1 MMMENQTARKSLI
14 FELGS
19 EQIKNLD
26 RQRIREMDSTPVFS
40 FRFDFQVKG

>member
-26 RQRIREMDSTPVFS
+26 RQRIREMDSTPVLCFW
-40 FRFDFQVKG
+40 FDFNEK